1 MHEMH
6 LIKDMFA
13 DILRLAAE
21 QGAKKI
27 TKVHLRMGEFTEINE
42 EIVKFF
48 FREKSRGTILESAEL
63 AIEKS
68 KARELT
74 LLSFDCE

>member
-21 QGAKKI
+21 QEAKKI
-27 TKVHLRMGEFTEINE
+27 IKVHLRMGEFTEINE

-48 FREKSRGTILESAEL
+48 FREKSRGTILENAEL
-63 AIEKS
+63 TIEKS
-68 KARELT
+68 RTRELT
-74 LLSFDCE
+74 LVSFDCE

>member
-63 AIEKS
+63 TIEKS
-68 KARELT
+68 RTRELT
-74 LLSFDCE
+74 LVSFDCE